1 MIPFVEDSVEPGSV
15 VHTDRWLGYEPLERN
30 GYLHRISCLEGQP
43 QRASQL
49 LPRVPQAVS
58 LLKRWLLATH
68 QGALSHEHLDYY
80 LDEFVFRFNRRPS
93 RSRGKLFR
101 RLVQQAVAV
110 DPVPYRAIV
119 TARRDHNML
128 ESPE

>member
-1 MIPFVEDSVEPGSV
+1 M
-15 VHTDRWLGYEPLERN
+15 
-30 GYLHRISCLEGQP
+30 HRISCLEGQP

-49 LPRVPQAVS
+49 LPQVPKAVS
-58 LLKRWLLATH
+58 LLKRWLLGRH
-68 QGALSHEHLDYY
+68 QGAVSHEHLDYY
-80 LDEFVFRFNRRPS
+80 EFVFRFNRRPS

-119 TARRDHNML
+119 TARRDYNML
-128 ESPE
+128 GPPE